1 MMEYDFCC
9 YIGAVTSLSAT
20 SATSATSSSPS
31 PLPSSSSPQQ
41 SISEF
46 SVQRDW
52 HSDRRGPVRWLTSH
66 IWRHKLW
73 LLGIA
78 VGAVANAAG
87 AALSPIYAGQAFS
100 AIARPNPDLHA
111 LLIAAISI
119 VISQVL
125 RACLQL
131 VRNFSAEVIGQRLER
146 DVRDELYASLIGK
159 SMTFHDRQ
167 SIGDVMARATN
178 DVREVNFLMN
188 PGVNLVI
195 GSSMFMIMP
204 LIFTAR
210 LYPALLIVPIVY
222 VIAYVIAVVAYLRE
236 LQPATESVRRDF
248 GKLNSALAEAIEG
261 VEVVKGAA
269 REQHE
274 VGRFS
279 ALLKNWRDAVVKQG
293 DVEARFIPLL
303 LLGLA
308 SAFGLIHSLL
318 LFRAGQIAVGRRGPA
333 GRPLDPPLPPHAAKP
348 GPGARGGRCR
358 AVVVEP
364 RADECAGRVDGP
376 SRAVGRRC

>member
-1 MMEYDFCC
+1 M
-9 YIGAVTSLSAT
+9 TT
-20 SATSATSSSPS
+20 
-31 PLPSSSSPQQ
+31 
-41 SISEF
+41 
-46 SVQRDW
+46 W
-52 HSDRRGPVRWLTSH
+52 HWSM
-66 IWRHKLW
+66 
-73 LLGIA
+73 
-78 VGAVANAAG
+78 
-87 AALSPIYAGQAFS
+87 
-100 AIARPNPDLHA
+100 
-111 LLIAAISI
+111 
-119 VISQVL
+119 
-125 RACLQL
+125 
-131 VRNFSAEVIGQRLER
+131 
-146 DVRDELYASLIGK
+146 YASLIGK

-204 LIFTAR
+204 LYFTAR

-318 LFRAGQIAVGRRGPA
+318 LFRAGQIAVGDVVSYNGMLLLFGFPTF
-333 GRPLDPPLPPHAAKP
+333 AAQFAYSQMSS
-348 GPGARGGRCR
+348 GVAGARRILELITTETNLDENVAGYDQTMQGD
-358 AVVVEP
+358 VVF
-364 RADECAGRVDGP
+364 DGID
-376 SRAVGRRC
+376 